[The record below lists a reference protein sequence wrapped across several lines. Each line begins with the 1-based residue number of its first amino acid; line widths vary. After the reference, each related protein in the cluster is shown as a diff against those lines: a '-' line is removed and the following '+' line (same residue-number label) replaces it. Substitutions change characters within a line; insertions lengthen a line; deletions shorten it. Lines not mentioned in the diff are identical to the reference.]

1 VLVNLALLYVLPMSS
16 LAGSAFAGGDAM
28 ALIFGARGGQI
39 VTILALLSLIS
50 IVNAVMMMTPRI
62 MFALGRDRL
71 FTNQA
76 ARVSKGG
83 TPVFAL
89 LTTAVCSIALTVVGT
104 FELLLAIGQFFIVVI
119 TILLIVALFR
129 LRRTEPDLPRP
140 YRTWGYPYA
149 PLVMLLFSVL
159 LFFGYIGSNIYPSL
173 YALGVLTLSYPM
185 FRLVKRVAADG
196 SETVDRV

>member
-1 VLVNLALLYVLPMSS
+1 
-16 LAGSAFAGGDAM
+16 
-28 ALIFGARGGQI
+28 
-39 VTILALLSLIS
+39 
-50 IVNAVMMMTPRI
+50 

-71 FTNQA
+71 FTNRA
-76 ARVSKGG
+76 AGVSKGG
-83 TPVFAL
+83 TPIFAM
-89 LTTAVCSIALTVVGT
+89 LTTAGCAIVLTVVGT

-149 PLVMLLFSVL
+149 PLVMLLLSVL

-173 YALGVLTLSYPM
+173 YALGVLAVSYPI
-185 FRLVKRVAADG
+185 FRLIKRLAADG
-196 SETVDRV
+196 SEAVDRV